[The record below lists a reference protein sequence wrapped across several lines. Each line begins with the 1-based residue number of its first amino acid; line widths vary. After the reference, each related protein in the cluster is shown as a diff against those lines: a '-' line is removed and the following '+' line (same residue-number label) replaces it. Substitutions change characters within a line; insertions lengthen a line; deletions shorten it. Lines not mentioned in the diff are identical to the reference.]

1 MTRIKRLL
9 RGLSER
15 ETEQIRSRVEPSFG
29 QAAIATESQS
39 FRIKQRRYNR
49 SKTKSRL
56 LQRLAWTFSEL
67 SLVALCAAGTAIAF
81 KERGAQEWSQS
92 TQTYPQPVESERHL
106 NGVQVENRDPVSRGT
121 ALYFSPDA
129 SRPAAGHVTW
139 TRRQNSELR
148 ANVMFPESFPT
159 AIKFFRPLD
168 KGVDAEFLVEIQ
180 FGAAT
185 NGQVPTD
192 ISAIS
197 LELGADSV
205 GVGRPLAGALA
216 PLERGRFWFALT
228 RGLQTYNKHLLT
240 GASWLNIRIILE
252 DGETAHVRVEFPDMA
267 NAFFE
272 QWPPK
277 DG

>member
-1 MTRIKRLL
+1 MRLL

-15 ETEQIRSRVEPSFG
+15 EAHQIRSRIEPSFG

-39 FRIKQRRYNR
+39 FRIKQRSYNR
-49 SKTKSRL
+49 SKTKSRI

-67 SLVALCAAGTAIAF
+67 SLVALFAAGTAIAF
-81 KERGAQEWSQS
+81 KERGVQERSQS
-92 TQTYPQPVESERHL
+92 TQIPPQPVESERHL
-106 NGVQVENRDPVSRGT
+106 NGVQVENLGPVSRGT

-129 SRPAAGHVTW
+129 SRPAAGQVTW
-139 TRRQNSELR
+139 IRSQNSEIR
-148 ANVMFPESFPT
+148 ANVMFPASFPT

-180 FGAAT
+180 FGATT
-185 NGQVPTD
+185 NGQAPTD

-197 LELGADSV
+197 LELGADSAD
-205 GVGRPLAGALA
+205 RPLAGTFA
-216 PLERGRFWFALT
+216 PIERGRFWFALT
-228 RGLQTYNKHLLT
+228 RGLQTYNKQLLT
-240 GASWLNIRIILE
+240 GASWLNIGIILE
-252 DGETAHVRVEFPDMA
+252 DGEVAHVRVEFPDMA

-272 QWPPK
+272 QWPPT